1 MWPGCIHDF
10 VRAVEVPNIANKI
23 STLSQALGLHSVEL
37 LESHFQS
44 LTNEELEDSA
54 AQLTKRTKR
63 Q

>member
-1 MWPGCIHDF
+1 
-10 VRAVEVPNIANKI
+10 VEVPNIANKI